1 MASNILYQSN
11 NKQEELEKR
20 GDDIK
25 NIIQASFFDMK
36 SISNKESLVS
46 EMLFNMFVSNTGK
59 VLNEKRKKRAKER
72 VEKCF
77 KNNGC
82 EPRENK
88 TVDSLISDALTN
100 EEDHRFEDFDVI
112 LSGENGEDELR
123 LLYLNEI
130 KKSEVFQQIMK
141 ATNQQE
147 LEAAINN
154 AKEESKKGI
163 TSFEAVTLPNV
174 AEPYNVKAHSKY
186 VKRQHSLNYSL
197 NIYLLESDWKEE
209 KEAYILRD
217 FNPQTLKK
225 NAEVIEELKNS
236 LNNESYS
243 KLNGK
248 FAELKKG
255 LAELSDMATKYA
267 SQGRPLSM
275 HESTE
280 YKKKVLQVSDLA
292 DDYLD
297 SPDQFNVSADKSHL
311 NAILNVKKILAF
323 NINDHGKPDVQGL
336 PDEKTINAIA
346 EKLKNK
352 RLHKRQQEYRG
363 LSDKIEIVED
373 DPFQEEKENVLKQVK
388 ILNDK
393 LAVLSPYDENG
404 KVKNEETLTRKLSM
418 EDIDELIKLYQNS
431 LNKMHKLT
439 TAINEDID
447 ETEERIRIS
456 QNTYLAASMMNEV
469 KVNNATVATY
479 DNIARTMSKDLRAL
493 MKARKRG
500 KEVSLDT
507 IFENS
512 RVNSQYKVA
521 GEVQPSSK
529 GAQNERIPLTIV
541 GNDGQPLKG
550 YFTPDCKIKVGTG
563 NIVNVINQAKR
574 KYGSSAN
581 HLTYENIMSL
591 YSKFVLKNDAAVR
604 YLLAV
609 PEKISMIGYNGAVAI
624 LSKNMGS
631 SIKPFINTPAK
642 LNMFIDVAGKAFRM
656 KNQLNISSGI
666 GINDKARV
674 NRRNAAMSKI
684 AELLGCDDTVAYS
697 ENIRIKINGR
707 YVKGTFMK
715 EALGEDINKVDKNCK
730 MLRSSIKGGMYL
742 GLKKQIA
749 SLQIVDYLA
758 GNPDRHGGNMLYQF
772 EDDINGTSY
781 MKSFTGIDNDS
792 MGGANDYDNIKMSAV
807 KLENMKVIPEDV
819 ANRIMN
825 LDAETLKQMLYG
837 FDMTT
842 REINNV
848 VSRLTRLQD
857 KIKTDKK
864 QYEKGYTEGY
874 IIPKTI
880 KTVSDK
886 ELEELPYE
894 ELTTKAKNKQNLN
907 LFDRV
912 GNVFKASKNVDM
924 YSDYTT
930 HKYCKAVYNYTVNS
944 VEAMSS
950 LIASLNKDTSFGHS
964 SGAYD
969 AMHAAMKNLNAKMC
983 GFTGP
988 IYGNHELTQNGH
1000 APSLMELREQI
1011 RQTLSKVNDYIYYKN
1026 NKKSGEEW
1034 RDIEGPHEM
1043 STTEKRYHD
1052 AIKCREFLTHQLEK
1066 FDELQQSLDEYN
1078 EMNRNYDKQS
1088 EDANRIEVNA
1098 LNDEEY
1104 LTYLSKHEEKIY
1116 KNHISRTLYDI
1127 KKAYDDM
1134 QKSNVKF
1141 KAYYTMKYEMLL
1153 GYGINAIKPEDQQ
1166 SIKQELEDYTK
1177 TKITLSNEEMHKRA
1191 VACDIII
1198 TKAGLNDKVN
1208 AAKNSPKKKLD
1219 ANTKELYETLKDVEV
1234 VPMDT
1239 ALNRL
1244 LNNNSFNSF
1253 YNKNQNLMKI
1263 KDPYKVPGVASPTD
1277 AQMKKMA
1284 KALNQEMNP
1293 VNLAK

>member
-1 MASNILYQSN
+1 
-11 NKQEELEKR
+11 
-20 GDDIK
+20 
-25 NIIQASFFDMK
+25 
-36 SISNKESLVS
+36 
-46 EMLFNMFVSNTGK
+46 
-59 VLNEKRKKRAKER
+59 
-72 VEKCF
+72 
-77 KNNGC
+77 
-82 EPRENK
+82 
-88 TVDSLISDALTN
+88 
-100 EEDHRFEDFDVI
+100 
-112 LSGENGEDELR
+112 
-123 LLYLNEI
+123 
-130 KKSEVFQQIMK
+130 
-141 ATNQQE
+141 
-147 LEAAINN
+147 
-154 AKEESKKGI
+154 
-163 TSFEAVTLPNV
+163 
-174 AEPYNVKAHSKY
+174 
-186 VKRQHSLNYSL
+186 
-197 NIYLLESDWKEE
+197 
-209 KEAYILRD
+209 
-217 FNPQTLKK
+217 
-225 NAEVIEELKNS
+225 
-236 LNNESYS
+236 
-243 KLNGK
+243 
-248 FAELKKG
+248 
-255 LAELSDMATKYA
+255 
-267 SQGRPLSM
+267 
-275 HESTE
+275 
-280 YKKKVLQVSDLA
+280 
-292 DDYLD
+292 
-297 SPDQFNVSADKSHL
+297 
-311 NAILNVKKILAF
+311 
-323 NINDHGKPDVQGL
+323 
-336 PDEKTINAIA
+336 
-346 EKLKNK
+346 
-352 RLHKRQQEYRG
+352 
-363 LSDKIEIVED
+363 
-373 DPFQEEKENVLKQVK
+373 
-388 ILNDK
+388 
-393 LAVLSPYDENG
+393 
-404 KVKNEETLTRKLSM
+404 
-418 EDIDELIKLYQNS
+418 
-431 LNKMHKLT
+431 
-439 TAINEDID
+439 
-447 ETEERIRIS
+447 
-456 QNTYLAASMMNEV
+456 
-469 KVNNATVATY
+469 
-479 DNIARTMSKDLRAL
+479 
-493 MKARKRG
+493 
-500 KEVSLDT
+500 
-507 IFENS
+507 
-512 RVNSQYKVA
+512 
-521 GEVQPSSK
+521 
-529 GAQNERIPLTIV
+529 
-541 GNDGQPLKG
+541 
-550 YFTPDCKIKVGTG
+550 
-563 NIVNVINQAKR
+563 
-574 KYGSSAN
+574 
-581 HLTYENIMSL
+581 
-591 YSKFVLKNDAAVR
+591 
-604 YLLAV
+604 
-609 PEKISMIGYNGAVAI
+609 
-624 LSKNMGS
+624 
-631 SIKPFINTPAK
+631 
-642 LNMFIDVAGKAFRM
+642 MFIDVAGKAFRM
-656 KNQLNISSGI
+656 KNQLNITSGI

-894 ELTTKAKNKQNLN
+894 ELTTKAKDKQNLN

-988 IYGNHELTQNGH
+988 IYGNRELTQNGH

-1208 AAKNSPKKKLD
+1208 AAKNSPMKKLD